1 MNGWRDYHYGAQFA
15 MQDPSDIVALL
26 DSPLSL
32 RRLKGS
38 GAEQAPEVVQLLCDA
53 GLRATHQ
60 SSPPGFAVYLIN
72 PEGGDKAPASPDGWM
87 LRLMCGL
94 DDGHDD
100 LERKFQAIRRQ
111 LLARRLASRFRT
123 LRPTAELAEAL
134 APLDAAASHANEHAR
149 VVDNDDDG
157 GAQAEAQMD
166 ALVRRAICAACQPMG
181 ATELQLTRE
190 WQQLLATHSSLSNA
204 CLARFCEATGVHV
217 QDATLVTSPHPSRV
231 RLSVILY
238 DKSVHEAQQRPR
250 SFAWIPALRRLMR
263 EPDVELL
270 SQAMTARL
278 WRELRWQQYYSSDE
292 IRASLEPCLLR
303 WFRSCLLERNGGL
316 RLRACL
322 RPQTPICL
330 YLHGAAGSG
339 KSSIVRALLPALSAT
354 VRAFLHPE
362 LLGAFVKQNLN
373 KPVEHLDLE
382 LQRRPNN
389 NDLSV
394 VHVVEMAREPLSAT
408 EPRLLLLALEEMP
421 HTAPEQMPEKTPER
435 ARVQTPSTAL
445 ELLGSSLGGD
455 DGAVSGSAGGTQL
468 AVAKLL
474 AERFRKSAA
483 HPDLIVCFTSN
494 YALCDAAAAALKAC
508 TLFASLEFVTIQPVG
523 GAQRAALGGAM
534 LRTLIA
540 EGLASAERAAPDRA
554 LPSMASNE
562 CLGIDVRLDL
572 GDGDVRPL
580 VRLLRAIAAYAI
592 TMLDAQLAGQ
602 APYRTREH
610 DDGSR
615 ASKVAK
621 RSVTAVTAEAALG
634 SLTTHRNHRTHL
646 TVASADPAA
655 TAAADDETTSPQR
668 TSSLCRPLRL
678 TLEIEPRAVSG
689 GEGGGAAD
697 ELELHPGPY
706 GNLAPLDCRRLD
718 ARTDQILSRVCARY
732 GAGLP
737 TPPGGAPV
745 STPGDALLSLG
756 LIVDLYLANALAPA
770 VVLCTDKPAPRALAA
785 ALLDALSDVLPAPP
799 GAHGVTGESGVLG
812 LIRRVDVTEVKM
824 NRSLYDTRD
833 ARSLRDEILDLR
845 DLVPRVAVELLAPTS
860 ASELL
865 IREMVEDSP
874 SVVAHSV
881 HKRILH
887 KRGLLFVVLTG
898 APSEKA
904 ISPELRSRASLVL

>member
-1 MNGWRDYHYGAQFA
+1 
-15 MQDPSDIVALL
+15 MQVPMDIVALL

-38 GAEQAPEVVQLLCDA
+38 GAEQAPEVVQLLCAA

-100 LERKFQAIRRQ
+100 LERKFQSIRRQ

-134 APLDAAASHANEHAR
+134 APLDAAASQAIEHAR
-149 VVDNDDDG
+149 VVDNDDDD
-157 GAQAEAQMD
+157 GAQAEAQME

-181 ATELQLTRE
+181 ATELQLTRV

-204 CLARFCEATGVHV
+204 CLARFCEETGVQV

-231 RLSVILY
+231 RLSVLLY

-278 WRELRWQQYYSSDE
+278 WRELRWQQYYPSDE
-292 IRASLEPCLLR
+292 IRASLESCLLR
-303 WFRSCLLERNGGL
+303 WFRSCLIDRNGAL

-373 KPVEHLDLE
+373 KPVAHLDLE

-421 HTAPEQMPEKTPER
+421 DTAPEQTPEQTPER
-435 ARVQTPSTAL
+435 ARGRMPSTAL
-445 ELLGSSLGGD
+445 ELAGSSPGGD
-455 DGAVSGSAGGTQL
+455 DGAVSGGAGGTQL

-494 YALCDAAAAALKAC
+494 YTLCDAAAAALKAC
-508 TLFASLEFVTIQPVG
+508 TLFASLECVTIQPVG

-540 EGLASAERAAPDRA
+540 EGLASAEHAAPDRA
-554 LPSMASNE
+554 PPSAASNE
-562 CLGIDVRLDL
+562 CLGIDMRLDL
-572 GDGDVRPL
+572 GVGDVRPL
-580 VRLLRAIAAYAI
+580 VRLLRAVAAYAI
-592 TMLDAQLAGQ
+592 TMLNAQLAGQ
-602 APYRTREH
+602 APYRAREL

-621 RSVTAVTAEAALG
+621 RSVPDEAALG
-634 SLTTHRNHRTHL
+634 YSTTHL

-655 TAAADDETTSPQR
+655 TAAADDETTSPQH
-668 TSSLCRPLRL
+668 TSLLSRPVRL
-678 TLEIEPRAVSG
+678 TLEIGEIGTRAVSG

-697 ELELHPGPY
+697 ELELRPGPY
-706 GNLAPLDCRRLD
+706 GNLAPTDCRRLD

-737 TPPGGAPV
+737 TPPGDGPPGGAPV
-745 STPGDALLSLG
+745 SPPGDALLTLG

-770 VVLCTDKPAPRALAA
+770 VVLCTDQPAPRALAA
-785 ALLDALSDVLPAPP
+785 ALLDALADVLPAPP
-799 GAHGVTGESGVLG
+799 VAHGGTGEGGALG

>member
-1 MNGWRDYHYGAQFA
+1 
-15 MQDPSDIVALL
+15 
-26 DSPLSL
+26 
-32 RRLKGS
+32 
-38 GAEQAPEVVQLLCDA
+38 
-53 GLRATHQ
+53 
-60 SSPPGFAVYLIN
+60 
-72 PEGGDKAPASPDGWM
+72 M

-100 LERKFQAIRRQ
+100 LERKFQSIRRQ

-134 APLDAAASHANEHAR
+134 APLDAAASQAIEHAR
-149 VVDNDDDG
+149 VVDNDDDD

-181 ATELQLTRE
+181 ATELQLTRV

-204 CLARFCEATGVHV
+204 CLARFCEETGVQV

-231 RLSVILY
+231 RLSVLLY
-238 DKSVHEAQQRPR
+238 DKSVHDAQQRPR

-278 WRELRWQQYYSSDE
+278 WRELRWQQYYPSDE
-292 IRASLEPCLLR
+292 IRASLEPCLHR
-303 WFRSCLLERNGGL
+303 WFRSCLIDRNGAL

-373 KPVEHLDLE
+373 KPVAHLDLE

-421 HTAPEQMPEKTPER
+421 DTAPEQTPEQTPER
-435 ARVQTPSTAL
+435 ARGRTPSTAL
-445 ELLGSSLGGD
+445 ELAGSSPGGD
-455 DGAVSGSAGGTQL
+455 DGAVSGGAGGTQL

-494 YALCDAAAAALKAC
+494 YTLCDAAAAALKAC
-508 TLFASLEFVTIQPVG
+508 TLFASLECVTIQPVG

-540 EGLASAERAAPDRA
+540 EGLASAEHGAPDRA
-554 LPSMASNE
+554 PPSAASNE
-562 CLGIDVRLDL
+562 CLGIDMRLDL
-572 GDGDVRPL
+572 GVGDVRPL
-580 VRLLRAIAAYAI
+580 VRLLRAVAAYAI
-592 TMLDAQLAGQ
+592 TMLNAQLAGQ
-602 APYRTREH
+602 APYRAREL

-621 RSVTAVTAEAALG
+621 RSVPDEAALG
-634 SLTTHRNHRTHL
+634 YSTTHL

-655 TAAADDETTSPQR
+655 TAAADDETTSPQH
-668 TSSLCRPLRL
+668 TSLLSRPVRL
-678 TLEIEPRAVSG
+678 TLEIGEIGTRAVSG
-689 GEGGGAAD
+689 GEVAHGGTGEGGA
-697 ELELHPGPY
+697 
-706 GNLAPLDCRRLD
+706 
-718 ARTDQILSRVCARY
+718 
-732 GAGLP
+732 
-737 TPPGGAPV
+737 
-745 STPGDALLSLG
+745 
-756 LIVDLYLANALAPA
+756 
-770 VVLCTDKPAPRALAA
+770 
-785 ALLDALSDVLPAPP
+785 
-799 GAHGVTGESGVLG
+799 LG

-860 ASELL
+860 ASELM